1 MLVVSRK
8 VLISAGLLAGML
20 YALLWIG
27 VAANWAWVDAA
38 DNWVLR
44 QFHDEAA
51 TRPGWIRFWEA
62 VSDVFS
68 PTALR
73 IVALGAIIAALI
85 RRNTRIAVFLLLTI
99 GAMGL
104 VTVTA
109 KALADRPRPDTAL
122 TVESST
128 AFPSGHALGAT
139 VAVLALI
146 TVLWPHLRP
155 SARGPVIAV
164 GTALILLVGL
174 ARVALNVHHPSDV
187 LAGWALGY
195 LFYLLC
201 LVVLRPRVPDE
212 RAIRAQDPDLV
223 SAD

>member
-1 MLVVSRK
+1 M
-8 VLISAGLLAGML
+8 LISAGLLAGML

-27 VAANWAWVDAA
+27 VAANWAWLDAA

-44 QFHDEAA
+44 QFHDAGA

-73 IVALGAIIAALI
+73 IVALGAIVVALI
-85 RRNTRIAVFLLLTI
+85 RRNTRIAVFLLLTV

-146 TVLWPHLRP
+146 TVLWPHLQP
-155 SARGPVIAV
+155 SARGPVIAIGV
-164 GTALILLVGL
+164 ALILLVGL

-201 LVVLRPRVPDE
+201 LVVLRPRVPGQ
-212 RAIRAQDPDLV
+212 RSVRRQDPDLV